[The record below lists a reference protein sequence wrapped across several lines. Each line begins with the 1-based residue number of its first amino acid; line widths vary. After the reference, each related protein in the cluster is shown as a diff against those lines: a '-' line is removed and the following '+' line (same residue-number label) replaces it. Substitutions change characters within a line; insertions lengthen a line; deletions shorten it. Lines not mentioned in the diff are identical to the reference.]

1 MMFKVLYQSE
11 LRQKLPNAP
20 KTAFICL
27 AFDGPKGRLRD
38 LLYSISA
45 EPGLQREH
53 VAKFELAALMLNHP
67 PSLSE
72 QKFRLR
78 SIVGVWQK
86 SEVARERQA
95 SQSMQMQR
103 RSDFG
108 ADFGRMDIG
117 LNPGWGR
124 D

>member
-1 MMFKVLYQSE
+1 MYKVLYQPE
-11 LRQKLPNAP
+11 LKERLPNAP

-38 LLYSISA
+38 LLYSIST

-78 SIVGVWQK
+78 SIVDVWQK
-86 SEVARERQA
+86 SEAARERQA
-95 SQSMQMQR
+95 GRRMSIPH

-117 LNPGWGR
+117 QNPGWGR